1 MSSRLEFDDI
11 HCALRESVD
20 GWAKA
25 FLEPGAAER
34 DENHRFDAELYRQL
48 DTELGLMN
56 ITLPEPYGGSG
67 LDLAATVISI
77 ESLSAC
83 DPGMAMSY
91 LSQELLFS
99 HQLYFTWLNEGIGRM
114 PGRHGDILR
123 QKSLAGM
130 AMTEPDA
137 GTDVFGMKTRASEDS
152 DGFVLNGVKQWI
164 TNGTNGRY
172 FLVYARTGDNRRD
185 LSLFLVE
192 ADREG
197 FVRSSCAEKMGMRSS
212 ETGILTF
219 VNCHIPADAL
229 VGKLHEGVKPMIRNL
244 AAERLGLAAQ
254 SVGIAG
260 RCVSVMRDYV
270 QQRTAFGRPIAE
282 FGQIQ
287 HMIARSYAEYHAM
300 RSMLYD
306 TVWSM
311 IEGAP
316 DASLNADAT
325 KLFCAHAAEE
335 ISRCAIQA
343 LGANGYSNAYPVS
356 RLHRDAVLLSIGGGT
371 DEALEK
377 NISRLLTKSRA

>member
-56 ITLPEPYGGSG
+56 ITLPEAYGGSG

-137 GTDVFGMKTRASEDS
+137 GTDVFGMKTRASEDG

-212 ETGILTF
+212 EMVILTF
-219 VNCHIPADAL
+219 VICHFPADAL

-287 HMIARSYAEYHAM
+287 HMIARCYAEYHAM

-377 NISRLLTKSRA
+377 NISRLLTKSRT